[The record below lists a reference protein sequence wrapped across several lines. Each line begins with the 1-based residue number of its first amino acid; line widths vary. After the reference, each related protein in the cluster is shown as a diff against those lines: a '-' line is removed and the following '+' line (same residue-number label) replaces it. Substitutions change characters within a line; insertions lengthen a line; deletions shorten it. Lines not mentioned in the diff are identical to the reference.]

1 MPVSKMP
8 DFTVYWLHKM
18 GLRKMTPTEL
28 ILFSGR
34 HIRHY
39 FDPGPGSLI
48 YHYTNVRGAEG
59 ILSSKHIWLSEF
71 EKTNDASEFTFAKS
85 RFSEAIEL
93 FRSEYTEE
101 LVASYF
107 KQLSSF
113 ERGQSLVIG
122 SFTENSDDIAQWD
135 RYANLATG
143 CVLGFDANWFYRYP
157 GVRLHRIVY
166 DRDYL
171 NHLVEANL
179 YILRRVTKE
188 LKLDLNREGFVFPSL
203 FVFEHLTCH

>member
-1 MPVSKMP
+1 
-8 DFTVYWLHKM
+8 
-18 GLRKMTPTEL
+18 MTPTEL